1 MQTTRN
7 HALDMAKVFATCFIL
22 FHHYQ
27 MVGVMVT
34 GQTMPGPS
42 FYSSA
47 VQPEDFSWG
56 YVVEL
61 FFLISGFVMLPYL
74 QKIRQGL
81 TFYQFYTR
89 RAARLLPL
97 LALSGAVC
105 AAVLV
110 VYDKAYQT
118 SFWAGDPSLFGVVL
132 HALGIQAGWGFA
144 DPYLNSATWYCSV
157 LLLCCLLFF
166 AVVYWSG
173 RLGVSPFYGLVFL
186 VFLGCAGQTFHT
198 QLPLLDNGASRGY
211 SAFFAG
217 VVLAALWPLLQK
229 WRGTPWVCL
238 VLLAAAGAELYKNGG
253 RMPYMP
259 FPLTFL
265 VYPAL
270 LFLLQQPPCSAVS
283 RLPLWEGLARISYS
297 VYLWHIPFYIL
308 LYSIAKLLGQDPA
321 VLVCLPG
328 MLLSAAA
335 LWGIG
340 WVSYRCLERP
350 LNQKA
355 LAWLAALDPARQP
368 EHV

>member
-1 MQTTRN
+1 M
-7 HALDMAKVFATCFIL
+7 
-22 FHHYQ
+22 
-27 MVGVMVT
+27 
-34 GQTMPGPS
+34 
-42 FYSSA
+42 
-47 VQPEDFSWG
+47 
-56 YVVEL
+56 
-61 FFLISGFVMLPYL
+61 
-74 QKIRQGL
+74 
-81 TFYQFYTR
+81 
-89 RAARLLPL
+89 
-97 LALSGAVC
+97 
-105 AAVLV
+105 
-110 VYDKAYQT
+110 
-118 SFWAGDPSLFGVVL
+118 
-132 HALGIQAGWGFA
+132 
-144 DPYLNSATWYCSV
+144 

-355 LAWLAALDPARQP
+355 LAWFAALDPARQP